1 MAKGSR
7 ETPTPSLQT
16 QWSAFNVAWPEHFAG
31 MAAPDAS
38 ASADHATTARSIIF
52 LGFRQL
58 PTK

>member
-16 QWSAFNVAWPEHFAG
+16 QWSALNVVWPEHFAG

-52 LGFRQL
+52 LGFR
-58 PTK
+58 